1 MPLTRP
7 RPRGPR
13 LKYLRP
19 RRALLLAVVAAAAL
33 AGCGGDDDEGG
44 DTAAD
49 TSADQAQVVAQLE
62 ERLRESINGET
73 VGQKSENPAN
83 RQVEEV
89 TCPDDVDLSKQAV
102 GEEYVC
108 EASGNGETSDIG
120 VIVIEEETFNYGGN
134 FGGTGEFGQGI
145 TLTPP
150 EDLPD
155 EGQGGGGWRRLG
167 WPAAQVAPAARAVSE
182 RR

>member
-1 MPLTRP
+1 MPLTQP
-7 RPRGPR
+7 RPRGR
-13 LKYLRP
+13 RREDLRP

-33 AGCGGDDDEGG
+33 AGCGGDDDEG

-49 TSADQAQVVAQLE
+49 TSADQEQVAQLE

-73 VGQKSENPAN
+73 VGQENPAK

-89 TCPDDVDLSKQAV
+89 SCPDDVDLSKEAV

-108 EASGNGETSDIG
+108 EASGNGETSEIG
-120 VIVIEEETFNYGGN
+120 VVVIEEETFNYGGN

-150 EDLPD
+150 EKLPD
-155 EGQGGGGWRRLG
+155 KGQGGGGSG
-167 WPAAQVAPAARAVSE
+167 GGGSGGQGG
-182 RR
+182 